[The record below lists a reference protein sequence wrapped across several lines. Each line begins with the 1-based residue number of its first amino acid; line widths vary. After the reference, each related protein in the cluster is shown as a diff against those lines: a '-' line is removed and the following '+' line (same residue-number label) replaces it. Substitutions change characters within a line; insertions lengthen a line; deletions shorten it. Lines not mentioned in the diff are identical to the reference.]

1 VQGSPITSRASQG
14 AHKTGR
20 PPEAVGNGA
29 EHDRL
34 GTVFALI
41 VGDLARTWAKQRRE
55 WEATGEDKPGRLAG
69 GVRKATPY
77 TSVWG

>member
-1 VQGSPITSRASQG
+1 VQGSRNTSRASQR
-14 AHKTGR
+14 ASKTGR
-20 PPEAVGNGA
+20 PPETAGKGA

-41 VGDLARTWAKQRRE
+41 VGDLARTWTKQRRE
-55 WEATGEDKPGRLAG
+55 QGATGVDKPGRLAG
-69 GVRKATPY
+69 RVPKATPY